1 MRDSK
6 ADYNNSSLAL
16 VILLQYIPRLFVIFP
31 LNGRIIKTTGV
42 VAKADWAG
50 AGYNLVL
57 FLLSSH
63 VRNRAPPLFIL
74 LPVSE
79 TQLPFF
85 FHLLLLLCLP
95 QVLGA
100 TWYLVAVGRQFSC
113 WKDRCNW
120 ENRHRALCLP
130 YFLDCS
136 TLEEPDRLNWRN
148 VTTVI
153 DDCDAVREAQ
163 IDFKFGI
170 FAECFTDDVAASH
183 FYRKILYCLWW
194 GLRTLRSDFVIGFV
208 DTISWTLIR
217 NPPLKCFCLYQ
228 SSYFIYSLYSFFL
241 QFICTGIRYKH
252 ICGGESTCYFHMY
265 PWFGLVCT
273 VDWQHAGTM
282 NCHLKYY

>member
-85 FHLLLLLCLP
+85 FFFSFI
-95 QVLGA
+95 
-100 TWYLVAVGRQFSC
+100 VAVMVTAGFRSNVVPGGC
-113 WKDRCNW
+113 
-120 ENRHRALCLP
+120 RAAVQL
-130 YFLDCS
+130 
-136 TLEEPDRLNWRN
+136 LER
-148 VTTVI
+148 
-153 DDCDAVREAQ
+153 
-163 IDFKFGI
+163 
-170 FAECFTDDVAASH
+170 
-183 FYRKILYCLWW
+183 
-194 GLRTLRSDFVIGFV
+194 
-208 DTISWTLIR
+208 
-217 NPPLKCFCLYQ
+217 
-228 SSYFIYSLYSFFL
+228 
-241 QFICTGIRYKH
+241 
-252 ICGGESTCYFHMY
+252 
-265 PWFGLVCT
+265 
-273 VDWQHAGTM
+273 
-282 NCHLKYY
+282 